1 MAELEMLMSRLKP
14 DVVVITETTPK
25 SCSTMTTTPAK
36 FHAFII
42 KCTTPS
48 YISHICWNIPGN
60 SIFTNLES
68 DTQRNI
74 RGVAGDTKT
83 SLSIREVEMETF
95 LRIPLLLC
103 VSLHDQEKLLV
114 GCVYRSP
121 SSGTQNNEALNKLP
135 RMIVNRQESH
145 IIIVGDFNF
154 LGIDW
159 EVWYIGVTPQ
169 HPAHQFIETLLD
181 IYFHQHVTETTRH
194 RQGQELSIL
203 CLVITNVNEMIKSRW
218 NTEPHLEVVT
228 IAA

>member
-25 SCSTMTTTPAK
+25 SSSSMTTTPAK

-42 KCTTPS
+42 KCTIPS

-95 LRIPLLLC
+95 LRISLLLC
-103 VSLHDQEKLLV
+103 VSLRDEEKLLV
-114 GCVYRSP
+114 GCVYCSP

-135 RMIVNRQESH
+135 RMIVNRQECC
-145 IIIVGDFNF
+145 VLFVF
-154 LGIDW
+154 RLLPLGVATAD
-159 EVWYIGVTPQ
+159 
-169 HPAHQFIETLLD
+169 HPL
-181 IYFHQHVTETTRH
+181 
-194 RQGQELSIL
+194 
-203 CLVITNVNEMIKSRW
+203 
-218 NTEPHLEVVT
+218 
-228 IAA
+228 